1 MKKILSVLLCVAA
14 LWMALP
20 AQSQV
25 RVGLKGGLNVSTV
38 TFSEDIFDGDNRTG
52 FFIGPMAEFSI
63 PLLGL
68 GVDVAAL
75 YSQTDARASV
85 SYEGETASTS
95 NTLKSVE
102 IPVNLHFRT
111 AVVHLRNFLAGSRH
125 TQILGSGV
133 MDIPIDLRYQRFCP
147 DKQHGGHTARSHT
160 RIPCL
165 MDPGWSIF
173 PDRMP
178 GLPVSDPSEP
188 LPCHQTYL
196 SVQKEKTF

>member
-1 MKKILSVLLCVAA
+1 MYSASSQTVQPGTDCTAWHIDCFCAA
-14 LWMALP
+14 LSAGMYLFCHYMLHLHT
-20 AQSQV
+20 SQ
-25 RVGLKGGLNVSTV
+25 RS
-38 TFSEDIFDGDNRTG
+38 
-52 FFIGPMAEFSI
+52 
-63 PLLGL
+63 
-68 GVDVAAL
+68 L
-75 YSQTDARASV
+75 YDDLR
-85 SYEGETASTS
+85 
-95 NTLKSVE
+95 
-102 IPVNLHFRT
+102 LHFRT

-165 MDPGWSIF
+165 MDPGRSIF

-188 LPCHQTYL
+188 IPCHQTYL